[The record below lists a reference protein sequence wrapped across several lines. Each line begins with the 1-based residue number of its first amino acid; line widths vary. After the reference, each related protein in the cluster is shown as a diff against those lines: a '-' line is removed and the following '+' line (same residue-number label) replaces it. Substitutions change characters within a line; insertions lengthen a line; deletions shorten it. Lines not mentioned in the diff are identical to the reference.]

1 VVILPSPVIFSSR
14 PELRS
19 DTTPAPDLRNA
30 MPQGTSRSSAT
41 TPAAFGLGAP
51 VPDGRG
57 VGRGDEDALGLSGVP
72 AVGAIDVGAPAGLS
86 GAGGEQPASAPTAAP
101 ADPTSI
107 VRREIIL

>member
-1 VVILPSPVIFSSR
+1 
-14 PELRS
+14 LRS
-19 DTTPAPDLRNA
+19 DTTAAPDLRNA
-30 MPQGTSRSSAT
+30 IPHGTSRSSAT

-51 VPDGRG
+51 AREGRG
-57 VGRGDEDALGLSGVP
+57 VGLGVGLGDEDALGLSGVP

-86 GAGGEQPASAPTAAP
+86 GAGGEQPPSAPIAAP